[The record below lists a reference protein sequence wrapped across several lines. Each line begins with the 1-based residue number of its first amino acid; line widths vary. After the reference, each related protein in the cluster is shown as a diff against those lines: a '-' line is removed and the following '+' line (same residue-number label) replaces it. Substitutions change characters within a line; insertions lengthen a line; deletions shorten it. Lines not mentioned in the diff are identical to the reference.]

1 MTTSTSIFET
11 CCATENLFQ
20 AWFDFRRG
28 KMKRPDVLEFNHDF
42 EARIFSLQ
50 RQLKSG
56 RYRHGRYRRLCINDP
71 KSRTIRCA
79 SVIDRVV
86 HQAISKTLEDIFDNR
101 FIYHAYSGRKG
112 KGIHAGVLAVE
123 KMVRRV
129 SKNYRKRCFYLKA
142 DISKF
147 YDSVD
152 HRILMTELSRYVP
165 DVRMQALLEEVV
177 TSFSIPEKTG
187 TGLPIGNVTSQ
198 LFTNVY
204 LNRFDHWIKGN
215 LRVKH
220 YARYCDDFVVV
231 ADSQRY
237 LEDIR
242 ERIKE
247 FLFTIKLSLHPH
259 KVAISS
265 LHHGLDFLGYVLLP
279 HHRKVR
285 SKTVGRMFRVLDKRA
300 GTAGDDAKA
309 VKVFVSSLQSYL
321 GHISHANSHKL
332 SILLKNS
339 FCRVL

>member
-1 MTTSTSIFET
+1 MIISNSIFEA
-11 CCATENLFQ
+11 CCTTENLFQ

-28 KMKRPDVLEFNHDF
+28 KMKRPDVLEFNHNF

-50 RQLKSG
+50 RKLKSG

-71 KSRTIRCA
+71 KPRTIRCA

-86 HQAISKTLEDIFDNR
+86 HQAISKTLEDIFDKR

-123 KMVRRV
+123 TMVRRV
-129 SKNYRKRCFYLKA
+129 GKNYRKRCFYLKA

-152 HRILMTELSRYVP
+152 HRILITELSRYVP
-165 DVRMQALLEEVV
+165 DVRMQALLKEVV
-177 TSFSIPEKTG
+177 TSFSIPGKTG

-204 LNRFDHWIKGN
+204 LNRFDHWIKES
-215 LRVKH
+215 LRIKH
-220 YARYCDDFVVV
+220 YARFCDDFVVV

-242 ERIKE
+242 ERIRE
-247 FLFTIKLSLHPH
+247 FLSAIKLSLHPH
-259 KVAISS
+259 KVAISP

-279 HHRKVR
+279 HHLRVR
-285 SKTVGRMFRVLDKRA
+285 SKTVRRMFRVLEERA
-300 GTAGDDAKA
+300 GASGGDAKA
-309 VKVFVSSLQSYL
+309 AEIFVSSLQSYL
-321 GHISHANSHKL
+321 GHISHANSYKL
-332 SILLKNS
+332 LILLKNR